1 MVLKNKINTMAEEE
15 VKPIEVAVPETKPGT
30 VQFMNKS
37 AFNNPA
43 PEKLKK
49 VMNAI
54 IQFCAGLTTAVG
66 ATDLFTGRQPKVIM
80 FVLGVVMIACGS
92 IKAAVGVKPADEK

>member
-1 MVLKNKINTMAEEE
+1 MPEDE
-15 VKPIEVAVPETKPGT
+15 VKQIEVAVPETKAGT
-30 VQFMNKS
+30 VQFMNKD

-49 VMNAI
+49 VMNAL

-66 ATDLFTGRQPKVIM
+66 ATDLFSGRQAKIIM
-80 FVLGVVMIACGS
+80 LVLGIVVLACGS
-92 IKAAVGVKPADEK
+92 IKAAIGVKPEDDK